1 LKLNQLKL
9 ASIFKSEEDE
19 SEFWLRHCLSE
30 YIDLSKPIKVEMP
43 NLKRSSLSERQQ

>member
-1 LKLNQLKL
+1 LNQLKL

-19 SEFWLRHCLSE
+19 RVFWLRHCLSE
-30 YIDLSKPIKVEMP
+30 YIDLSKPIKVGMP